1 MKMNK
6 CFGIFCACLA
16 LVIVSCASVYAD
28 EIKVVFTGQAFA
40 MLYPCSCPMAPDGGV
55 ARRASLIKKLRAVGP
70 NVLVVEAGS
79 SMASGRQDQYS
90 QNYEADSRRTDIY
103 LQSLKSMGYDAL
115 LVSGQE
121 CVFGTD
127 FLKRYL
133 DVPFVSSNTE
143 GADRPY
149 IIKSIG
155 GVKIGILG
163 LTDVSVLSRG
173 LAGWQAPISVLEQ
186 RVSELKKQGVSV
198 IVLLSSLKPIED
210 EELLKNVK
218 GIDVV
223 INGSPFL
230 GSVELTEVEGA
241 AYLST
246 WWQAKTVG
254 VLTLQ
259 TAGSKIIK
267 KSLENV
273 AMSSDISA
281 DETVESLLPQCFGD
295 GDCKRMAGFIS
306 KCENASQ
313 KGSRCVY
320 ISPQEA
326 HLTVVRPKAC
336 RSCRVEEVINALK
349 SRLGPLKI
357 EEIAEDDARAQD
369 IIKEFKLT
377 MLPAYVF
384 GKDIEKSENFSTFA
398 SALQKG
404 KSSYLFKPSNSG
416 VSYILARKS
425 LPKRLDVFFS
435 FSNAQLSGLFR
446 MLKAFGEKHKDISVY
461 INFIAVR
468 GQKDEIISTRGVSET
483 EEFARLACI
492 DELLPQKTYDYLLCR
507 STQTQ
512 SSWWDTCAAQLNIDA
527 ARVKECVFSDIGRK
541 ALLKRIKLTEELEV
555 ASGPTIIV
563 DNKEIFSIFNVPK
576 LEEFEKVVLGYEKQR
591 GQL

>member
-6 CFGIFCACLA
+6 CFRIFCVSLA
-16 LVIVSCASVYAD
+16 LAIVSCVAVHAE
-28 EIKVVFTGQAFA
+28 EIKIVFSGQSYA

-55 ARRASLIKKLRAVGP
+55 ARRAALIKKLRAAGP

-79 SMASGRQDQYS
+79 SMASGGQDQYS

-103 LQSLKSMGYDAL
+103 LQSLKAMGYDAL

-121 CVFGTD
+121 CVFGTE
-127 FLKRYL
+127 FLKRYW

-143 GADRPY
+143 GAGRPY

-155 GVKIGILG
+155 GIKIGILG
-163 LTDVSVLSRG
+163 LTDISALSRG

-198 IVLLSSLKPIED
+198 IILLSSLQPAED
-210 EELLKNVK
+210 QDLLRSVK

-223 INGSPFL
+223 INGAQSL
-230 GSVELTEVEGA
+230 GSVNPTEIEGA
-241 AYLST
+241 IYLST
-246 WWQAKTVG
+246 WWQAKTIG
-254 VLTLQ
+254 VLTLE
-259 TAGSKIIK
+259 TSGSKIIK
-267 KSLENV
+267 KNLENV

-281 DETVESLLPQCFGD
+281 DETVASLLPQCFGD
-295 GDCKRMAGFIS
+295 NDCKKMAGFIA

-313 KGSRCVY
+313 NVSRCVY

-326 HLTVVRPKAC
+326 SIIVVRPKAC
-336 RSCRVEEVINALK
+336 RTCRPEEVINNLK
-349 SRLGPLKI
+349 SRLGPLKV
-357 EEIAEDDARAQD
+357 EEITEDDAKAKD
-369 IIKEFKLT
+369 IIKEFGLT

-384 GKDIEKSENFSTFA
+384 GKDIEKSPNFSMLA
-398 SALQKG
+398 SLLQKG
-404 KSSYLFKPSNSG
+404 KESYLFKPSSSG

-425 LPKRLDVFFS
+425 IPKRLDVFFS
-435 FSNAQLSGLFR
+435 FTNAQLSDLFR
-446 MLKAFGEKHKDISVY
+446 LLKAFGEKHKDIDVH

-468 GQKDEIISTRGVSET
+468 DEKGELISKGGVSEI

-492 DELLPQKTYDYLLCR
+492 DELSPQKTYDYLLCR

-512 SSWWDTCAAQLNIDA
+512 SSWWDTCATQGKIDA

-541 ALLKRIKLTEELEV
+541 ALIKRIKLTEELEV
-555 ASGPTIIV
+555 ASGPTFIV
-563 DNKEIFSIFNVPK
+563 DNKEIFSVVNVPK
-576 LEEFEKVVLGYEKQR
+576 LEELEKAVLGYEKQR